1 MALGAVETTPLEM
14 AGVYSTFAN
23 RGMYRP
29 PEIITRVEQVNAEG
43 EIALLYQRQMTEKRV
58 LSESTADLVTHAL
71 QGVIEGGTGEG
82 ANIGKPAAGKTG
94 TSQNN
99 VASWFAG
106 YVPRLTAVVWMGYPE
121 TGWDDPET
129 PGFDNLLWPM
139 NENGRPVQGRAAT
152 GGSFPATI
160 WQKFMAGVTG
170 SLNDAFMQLSP
181 EQLAVGEAINEG
193 ELLTPEEQATTI
205 PTTPDG
211 WPDLPDLPGR
221 PRPDRPGR
229 TTTTV
234 DDPSTTDPTDPTDPS
249 DPTITLVPPT
259 TSPGPGNPN
268 DD

>member
-160 WQKFMAGVTG
+160 WRKFMEVAAGGMNDQFVEVTSEQIAAG
-170 SLNDAFMQLSP
+170 EVLNQ
-181 EQLAVGEAINEG
+181 G
-193 ELLTPEEQATTI
+193 ELLTPDERATTI
-205 PTTPDG
+205 PPPSEGPD
-211 WPDLPDLPGR
+211 WSLPDTSNPGR
-221 PRPDRPGR
+221 PGRPGPTVPE
-229 TTTTV
+229 TTTTTEEP
-234 DDPSTTDPTDPTDPS
+234 DASTTTSSVSLPGT
-249 DPTITLVPPT
+249 VPP
-259 TSPGPGNPN
+259 PGNP
-268 DD
+268 D